1 MREIHDAVP
10 PIRASRAAA
19 SSRDA
24 DAAAHGECS
33 RGPTRRMTLTSA
45 LCADDNPVVAY
56 RARRL
61 LAGES
66 EQSRSMRDLRRAVG
80 QSGMARDLLR
90 GLCMERWSPYRK
102 WQGPHWTLYSLAE
115 IGFPPG
121 DERLLPLRR
130 RVMDWLFS
138 PAFLKPPST
147 AIYPDQPERPRRC
160 ASMEGVAIW
169 SQLELGIVDE
179 ARAPLLVDRLAAFQ
193 WPDGGWNCDKRPG
206 AHTSSV
212 QETLLPLRG
221 LAAWHRAT
229 GDDRARRAANKAT
242 EFLLRRH
249 LLWRMGDG
257 ALIEPEWGGP
267 VDKIQYPIRFY
278 DLLSVLLVMTEM
290 GLVRDR
296 RCRLA
301 LDLLERKRLA
311 DGTFPVEWT
320 NARRARRIETRGTYA
335 DWGPRHVRKGNPFV
349 TVDALYVLKAAGR
362 GV

>member
-1 MREIHDAVP
+1 
-10 PIRASRAAA
+10 
-19 SSRDA
+19 
-24 DAAAHGECS
+24 
-33 RGPTRRMTLTSA
+33 MTLVDS
-45 LCADDNPVVAY
+45 LCAHEHPAVAY

-61 LAGES
+61 LAGDS
-66 EQSRSMRDLRRAVG
+66 DRSPTLRKLRRAIG
-80 QSGMARDLLR
+80 SSEMAERLLLALN
-90 GLCMERWSPYRK
+90 GERLNPYRK

-115 IGFPPG
+115 IGYPAG

-130 RVMDWLFS
+130 RVMDWMFAA
-138 PAFLKPPST
+138 AFLKPPIT
-147 AIYPDQPERPRRC
+147 VFLPDQPERPRRC

-169 SQLELGIVDE
+169 SQLVLGIVDTE
-179 ARAPLLVDRLAAFQ
+179 RLPLLANRLCGMQ

-206 AHTSSV
+206 AHISSV

-229 GDDRARRAANKAT
+229 GDDRARRAANKAA

-267 VDKIQYPIRFY
+267 VDKIHYPIRFY
-278 DLLSVLLVMTEM
+278 DLLSALLVMAEM

-296 RCRLA
+296 RCRAA

-320 NARRARRIETRGTYA
+320 NARRACRIETRGTYA
-335 DWGPRHVRKGNPFV
+335 DWGPRHTRKGNPFV